1 MGTTTIHSPTGH
13 GAHAGPPGSEPHQI
27 INSLRGALAEQ
38 GDWQHAAEVAQ
49 AEAMAVR
56 NRMREVEAQRDA
68 ALREGRGLA
77 RALYGIQAHVDETNA
92 ENRRL
97 RELRADDA
105 ARLGELEARLAAA
118 EAELA
123 RRGRRGWWSR

>member
-1 MGTTTIHSPTGH
+1 MSATTIHPPTGH
-13 GAHAGPPGSEPHQI
+13 GAHAGPPGSDPHQI
-27 INSLRGALAEQ
+27 INNLRGALAGQ
-38 GDWQHAAEVAQ
+38 ADWQRAAEVAQ
-49 AEAMAVR
+49 ALEMEAR
-56 NRMREVEAQRDA
+56 NRLREVEAQRDA
-68 ALREGRGLA
+68 ALREARGLA

-105 ARLGELEARLAAA
+105 ARLGEVESRLAAA

-123 RRGRRGWWSR
+123 RRGRHGWWSR